1 MKLSRILP
9 LLLVVLM
16 IGLVTA
22 CGSEDTGSAGDAMD
36 KAGDAVDDAMDKAGD
51 AVDTAM
57 DKTGD
62 AVDTAVDKTGDAVDT
77 AMADGAG
84 MAEKIKAELAEKES
98 DLEKITDEMKNLSPA
113 DMAGAK
119 ANELK
124 AKSEALGGEIA
135 KLKEKLASLVE

>member
-1 MKLSRILP
+1 MKLSRMLP
-9 LLLVVLM
+9 LLLVVLL

-36 KAGDAVDDAMDKAGD
+36 KAGDAVDDAMDEAGD

-57 DKTGD
+57 G
-62 AVDTAVDKTGDAVDT
+62 
-77 AMADGAG
+77 DGAD
-84 MAEKIKAELAEKES
+84 MVEKIKAELAEKES
-98 DLEKITDEMKNLSPA
+98 DLEKITDEIKNLSPA
-113 DMAGAK
+113 DMAGEK

-124 AKSEALGGEIA
+124 AKSEALGDEIA